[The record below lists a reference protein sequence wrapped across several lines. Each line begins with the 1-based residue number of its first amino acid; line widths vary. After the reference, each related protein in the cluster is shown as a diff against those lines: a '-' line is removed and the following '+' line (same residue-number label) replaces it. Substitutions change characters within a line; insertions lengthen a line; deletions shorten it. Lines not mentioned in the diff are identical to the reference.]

1 MEIEQS
7 GNKQALYYPITI
19 KEKPSTLSF
28 TVLPS
33 STPPSLRFV
42 MSK

>member
-1 MEIEQS
+1 MEKEQS

-33 STPPSLRFV
+33 FTQPSLNHV
-42 MSK
+42 